1 MTKRGRVRSAERSVP
16 CQWCGR
22 PLPPPAP
29 TGRPRRYCRAS
40 CRQLDYQARRR
51 GETLELGPDDVV
63 VARAALDAM
72 RDDVYVLACAVED
85 AEHDL
90 ADMTRPTVAEL
101 RRIVQDLIEAAHRIQ
116 GHP

>member
-1 MTKRGRVRSAERSVP
+1 
-16 CQWCGR
+16 
-22 PLPPPAP
+22 
-29 TGRPRRYCRAS
+29 
-40 CRQLDYQARRR
+40 
-51 GETLELGPDDVV
+51 
-63 VARAALDAM
+63 M

-85 AEHDL
+85 AERDL